1 MAKKYHAT
9 LKQFAILCTNGMVYR
24 VVSSN
29 YLKAKLE
36 LKNQGFKPI
45 QLTNSTCYF

>member
-1 MAKKYHAT
+1 MKTYHAST
-9 LKQFAILCTNGMVYR
+9 KMFAILCTNGMVYR
-24 VVSSN
+24 IEAVN

-36 LKNQGFKPI
+36 LKSQGFKPI

>member
-1 MAKKYHAT
+1 MKQYHAST
-9 LKQFAILCTNGMVYR
+9 KMFAILCTNGMVYR
-24 VVSSN
+24 VVASN

-45 QLTNSTCYF
+45 NLIKSTCYF

>member
-1 MAKKYHAT
+1 MTKKYHASV
-9 LKQFAILCTNGMVYR
+9 KQFAILCTNGLVYR
-24 VVSSN
+24 VVTSN

-45 QLTNSTCYF
+45 QLTSSTCYF